1 MRFSFSNQL
10 LGNADAVGAQDHIQR
25 GRILTAGSQAWL
37 HIEPPGA
44 ALTIPRD
51 TDVVGLGHSPDVGVY
66 LKPRDA
72 QVQTGLRTPVLGG
85 VLLGK

>member
-10 LGNADAVGAQDHIQR
+10 SGNTDAVGARDHIQR
-25 GRILTAGSQAWL
+25 SRILTAGSQAWL
-37 HIEPPGA
+37 RIEPPGA
-44 ALTIPRD
+44 TLTIPRD
-51 TDVVGLGHSPDVGVY
+51 TDVVGLGRSPDAGVF